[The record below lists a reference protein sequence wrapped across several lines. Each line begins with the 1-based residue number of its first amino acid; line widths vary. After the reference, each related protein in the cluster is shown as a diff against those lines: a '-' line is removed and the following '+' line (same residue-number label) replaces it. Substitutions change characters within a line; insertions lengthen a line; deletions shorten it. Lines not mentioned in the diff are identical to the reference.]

1 MGTLFLSALQTF
13 QTHAVLW
20 YASLCSDKNDYRLV
34 IMREKAEVEKTNE
47 VLLTA
52 SLTARHFHVQ
62 KKSTVFILLREM
74 VGAVT
79 AQLVQ

>member
-1 MGTLFLSALQTF
+1 MGTLFLSALQTL
-13 QTHAVLW
+13 QIHAVLW
-20 YASLCSDKNDYRLV
+20 YARLCSDKNDYRLV

-62 KKSTVFILLREM
+62 KKSTVFISLREM